1 MKQTN
6 YKIKKILILKELSHD
21 IALGYFGYIQTRQL

>member
-6 YKIKKILILKELSHD
+6 YKLKNILILKELSHD
-21 IALGYFGYIQTRQL
+21 IALGYFGHK

>member
-6 YKIKKILILKELSHD
+6 YKLKKILILKELSHD
-21 IALGYFGYIQTRQL
+21 SALGYFGHI